1 MFSQSSLFTLTL
13 WHRNEALRSAAILVA
28 VRLAAGCCS
37 TAALI
42 STTVATAM
50 MRCSL
55 PHRGHAETVAFLLDR
70 GADAW
75 SELAMRYARE
85 ERHDAVVAL
94 LLARRGGG
102 AAQ

>member
-1 MFSQSSLFTLTL
+1 MRAARSLLSTVINRRWAAAPGHTACCELRGADVHFSDL
-13 WHRNEALRSAAILVA
+13 RGDALCWAA
-28 VRLAAGCCS
+28 
-37 TAALI
+37 
-42 STTVATAM
+42 
-50 MRCSL
+50 
-55 PHRGHAETVAFLLDR
+55 HNGHAETVAFLMDR

-75 SELAMRYARE
+75 SEQAMRYATE